1 MAVMSKSSIA
11 VCMETIH
18 NYLKFLWNKNKKS
31 GFNMDKIFLFIKI
44 NKISHANLYS
54 QTSWQTNSHEM
65 KREIAVC
72 H

>member
-1 MAVMSKSSIA
+1 MAVNEKVFYSS
-11 VCMETIH
+11 VYGNH
-18 NYLKFLWNKNKKS
+18 NYLNFLWNKNKKS

>member
-1 MAVMSKSSIA
+1 MRKSSIE
-11 VCMETIH
+11 VCMEIIH

-44 NKISHANLYS
+44 NKISHANLYL
-54 QTSWQTNSHEM
+54 QTSWQTKSHEM